1 MNVQVVTLALK
12 SLYNRRLT
20 AGLTLFAMAVS
31 VTLLLGVHRIS
42 QGAQEGFQS
51 TLAGTDLIVGARGGP
66 LQLLLYAVFRMG
78 SATNNLSWESYQH
91 LAQHPEV
98 AWTIPISLGD
108 SHRGYSVMG
117 TNQDY
122 FTHFRYGRGKSLA
135 FASGRAFEDV
145 FDTVIGAE
153 VAKVLGYAEGQR
165 VVLIHGSGEAAF
177 LEHGDKP
184 FRVVGILEKTGTPVD
199 RTVHISLA
207 GIEAI
212 HVDWQSGA
220 PPMPG
225 QAAGADQVRQ
235 MDLTPTAITAFLV
248 GLKSK
253 IGIFALQREV
263 NEYRE
268 EPLMAILP
276 GVTLQALW
284 QMISMADKAL
294 TTISVFVVFSG
305 LLGMLTAIL
314 TTLNERR
321 REMAILR
328 SVGAKPYHIFAL
340 LVSEAGILA
349 TLGCVLGVIVLYM
362 LLFIAQPILE
372 REFGL
377 FVPIH
382 ALSGYDMA
390 VIGCIV
396 GCGLLM
402 GSVPALRAY
411 RHSLADGLTIRV

>member
-1 MNVQVVTLALK
+1 M
-12 SLYNRRLT
+12 
-20 AGLTLFAMAVS
+20 
-31 VTLLLGVHRIS
+31 
-42 QGAQEGFQS
+42 
-51 TLAGTDLIVGARGGP
+51 
-66 LQLLLYAVFRMG
+66 
-78 SATNNLSWESYQH
+78 SWQSYQD
-91 LAQHPEV
+91 LVRHPDV

-117 TNQDY
+117 TSLDY
-122 FTHFRYGRGKSLA
+122 FTHFRYGRSKSLE
-135 FASGRAFEDV
+135 FASGRVFEDI

-153 VAKVLGYAEGQR
+153 VAKTLGYTEGQR
-165 VVLIHGSGEAAF
+165 IVLTHGSGDASF

-184 FRVVGILEKTGTPVD
+184 FQVVGILKKTGTPVD

-220 PPMPG
+220 PPRAD
-225 QAAGADQVRQ
+225 QAIAADQVRQ
-235 MDLTPTAITAFLV
+235 MELTPTTITAFLV

-253 IGIFALQREV
+253 IGIFAVQREV

-276 GVTLQALW
+276 GVTLQELW
-284 QMISMADKAL
+284 QMISIADKAL
-294 TTISVFVVFSG
+294 TAISVFVVLSG

-328 SVGAKPYHIFAL
+328 SVGAKPYHIFTL

-349 TLGCVLGVIVLYM
+349 TLGCVVGVIVLYI

-382 ALSGYDMA
+382 PLSVYD
-390 VIGCIV
+390 VTVLGLII

-411 RHSLADGLTIRV
+411 RNSLADGLTIRV

>member
-1 MNVQVVTLALK
+1 MGVVTLALK
-12 SLYNRRLT
+12 SLFNRRLT
-20 AGLTLFAMAVS
+20 ACLTLFAIAVS
-31 VTLLLGVHRIS
+31 VTLLLGVNRIS

-51 TLAGTDLIVGARGGP
+51 TLAGTDLIIGARGGR
-66 LQLLLYAVFRMG
+66 LQLLLYSVFRIG
-78 SATNNLSWESYQH
+78 SATNNLSWESYQD
-91 LAQHPEV
+91 LARHPDV

-117 TNQDY
+117 TNPDY
-122 FTHFRYGRGKSLA
+122 FTHFRYGRSKSLEL
-135 FASGRAFEDV
+135 ASGRRFEDV

-153 VAKVLGYAEGQR
+153 VAKALGYREGQQI
-165 VVLIHGSGEAAF
+165 VLTHGSGEASF

-184 FRVVGILEKTGTPVD
+184 FRVVGILKKTGTPVD

-220 PPMPG
+220 PPRSG
-225 QAAGADQVRQ
+225 QAIAAGKVRQ
-235 MDLTPTAITAFLV
+235 MQLTPTTITAFLV

-253 IGIFALQREV
+253 IGIFAVQREV
-263 NEYRE
+263 SEYRE

-276 GVTLQALW
+276 GVTLQELW

-294 TTISVFVVFSG
+294 TAISVFVVLSG

-328 SVGAKPYHIFAL
+328 SVGAKPYHIFTL

-349 TLGCVLGVIVLYM
+349 TLGCVVGVIMLYM

-377 FVPIH
+377 FIPIH
-382 ALSGYDMA
+382 PLSVYDVTVLG
-390 VIGCIV
+390 VII

>member
-1 MNVQVVTLALK
+1 MGVVTLALK
-12 SLYNRRLT
+12 SLFNRRLT
-20 AGLTLFAMAVS
+20 ACLTLFAIAVS
-31 VTLLLGVHRIS
+31 VTLLLGVNRIS

-51 TLAGTDLIVGARGGP
+51 TLAGTDLIIGARGGR
-66 LQLLLYAVFRMG
+66 LQLLLYSVFRIG
-78 SATNNLSWESYQH
+78 SATNNLSWESYQD
-91 LAQHPEV
+91 LARHPDV

-117 TNQDY
+117 TNPDY
-122 FTHFRYGRGKSLA
+122 FTHFRYGRSKSLEL
-135 FASGRAFEDV
+135 ASGRRFEDV

-153 VAKVLGYAEGQR
+153 VAKALGYREGQQI
-165 VVLIHGSGEAAF
+165 VLTHGSGEASF

-184 FRVVGILEKTGTPVD
+184 FRVVGILKKTGTPVD

-220 PPMPG
+220 PPRSG
-225 QAAGADQVRQ
+225 QAIAAGKVRQ
-235 MDLTPTAITAFLV
+235 MQLTPTTITAFLV

-253 IGIFALQREV
+253 IGIFAVQREV
-263 NEYRE
+263 SEYRE

-276 GVTLQALW
+276 GVTLQELW

-294 TTISVFVVFSG
+294 TAISVFVVLSG

-328 SVGAKPYHIFAL
+328 SVGAKPYHIFTL

-349 TLGCVLGVIVLYM
+349 TLGCVVGVIMLYM
-362 LLFIAQPILE
+362 LLFITQPILE

-377 FVPIH
+377 FIPIH
-382 ALSGYDMA
+382 PLSVYDVTVLG
-390 VIGCIV
+390 VII

>member
-1 MNVQVVTLALK
+1 MDMNVVTLALK

-20 AGLTLFAMAVS
+20 ACLTLFAIAVS
-31 VTLLLGVHRIS
+31 VTLLLGVNRIS

-51 TLAGTDLIVGARGGP
+51 TLSGTDLIIGARGGR
-66 LQLLLYAVFRMG
+66 LQLLLYSVFRIG
-78 SATNNLSWESYQH
+78 SATNNLSWQSYQEM
-91 LAQHPEV
+91 ARHPEV

-117 TNQDY
+117 TSPDY
-122 FTHFRYGRGKSLA
+122 FTHFRYGRGKALEL
-135 FASGRAFEDV
+135 ASGRVFEDI

-153 VAKVLGYAEGQR
+153 VATVLGYTEGQR
-165 VVLIHGSGEAAF
+165 VVLTHGSGEASF

-184 FRVVGILEKTGTPVD
+184 FRVVGILKKTGTPVD

-225 QAAGADQVRQ
+225 QAVDADKVRQ

-253 IGIFALQREV
+253 IGIFAVQREV

-276 GVTLQALW
+276 GVTLQELW
-284 QMISMADKAL
+284 QMISMADRAL
-294 TTISVFVVFSG
+294 TTISVFVVLSG

-349 TLGCVLGVIVLYM
+349 SLGCVVGVIALYV
-362 LLFIAQPILE
+362 LLFIAQPVLE
-372 REFGL
+372 HEFGL

-382 ALSGYDMA
+382 PPSMYDIT
-390 VIGCIV
+390 VLGLIV

-411 RHSLADGLTIRV
+411 RNSLADGLTIRV

>member
-1 MNVQVVTLALK
+1 MGVVALALK

-20 AGLTLFAMAVS
+20 ACLTLFAIAVS
-31 VTLLLGVHRIS
+31 VTLLLGVNRIS

-51 TLAGTDLIVGARGGP
+51 TLSGTDLIIGARGGR
-66 LQLLLYAVFRMG
+66 LQLLLYSVFRIG
-78 SATNNLSWESYQH
+78 SATNNLSWESYRQ

-117 TNQDY
+117 TNSDY
-122 FTHFRYGRGKSLA
+122 FAHFRYGRNQALA

-153 VAKVLGYAEGQR
+153 VAKVLGYTEGQR
-165 VVLIHGSGEAAF
+165 VVLTHGSGDASF

-199 RTVHISLA
+199 RTVHVSLA

-220 PPMPG
+220 PPRPD
-225 QAAGADQVRQ
+225 QAIGADRVRD
-235 MDLTPTAITAFLV
+235 MDLTPASITAFLV

-253 IGIFALQREV
+253 IGIFAVQREV

-276 GVTLQALW
+276 GVTLQELW
-284 QMISMADKAL
+284 QMISIADRAL
-294 TTISVFVVFSG
+294 TAISAFVVLSG

-328 SVGAKPYHIFAL
+328 SVGAKPYHIFTL

-349 TLGCVLGVIVLYM
+349 ALGCVVGVVVLYI
-362 LLFIAQPILE
+362 LLFTAQPMLE
-372 REFGL
+372 HEFGL
-377 FVPIH
+377 FVPVSP
-382 ALSGYDMA
+382 LSAYDLT
-390 VIGCIV
+390 VLGLIV
-396 GCGLLM
+396 GGALLM
-402 GSVPALRAY
+402 GSVPAWRAY
-411 RHSLADGLTIRV
+411 RNSLADGLTIRV

>member
-1 MNVQVVTLALK
+1 MGVVTLALK
-12 SLYNRRLT
+12 SLSNRRLT
-20 AGLTLFAMAVS
+20 ACLTLFAIAVS
-31 VTLLLGVHRIS
+31 VTLLLGVNRIS

-51 TLAGTDLIVGARGGP
+51 TLAGTDLIIGARGGR
-66 LQLLLYAVFRMG
+66 LQLLLYSVFRIG
-78 SATNNLSWESYQH
+78 SATNNLSWESYQD
-91 LAQHPEV
+91 LARHPDV

-117 TNQDY
+117 TSLDY
-122 FTHFRYGRGKSLA
+122 FTHFRYGRSKSLEL
-135 FASGRAFEDV
+135 ASGRVFEDI

-153 VAKVLGYAEGQR
+153 VAKILGYSEGQDI
-165 VVLIHGSGEAAF
+165 VLTHGSGEASF

-184 FRVVGILEKTGTPVD
+184 FQVVGILKKTGTPVD

-220 PPMPG
+220 PPRPD
-225 QAAGADQVRQ
+225 QAIAADEVRQ
-235 MDLTPTAITAFLV
+235 MQLTPTTITAFLV

-253 IGIFALQREV
+253 IGIFAVQREV
-263 NEYRE
+263 SEYRE

-276 GVTLQALW
+276 GVTLQELW

-294 TTISVFVVFSG
+294 TAISVFVVLSG

-328 SVGAKPYHIFAL
+328 SVGAKPYHIFTL

-349 TLGCVLGVIVLYM
+349 TLGCIVGVIVLYI

-382 ALSGYDMA
+382 PLSVYD
-390 VIGCIV
+390 VTVLGLIIGS
-396 GCGLLM
+396 GLLM

-411 RHSLADGLTIRV
+411 RNSLADGLTIRV

>member
-1 MNVQVVTLALK
+1 MNVKVITLALK

-20 AGLTLFAMAVS
+20 ACLTLFAIAVS
-31 VTLLLGVHRIS
+31 VTLLLGVNRIS
-42 QGAQEGFQS
+42 RGAQQGFQS
-51 TLAGTDLIVGARGGP
+51 TLSGTDLIVGARGGR
-66 LQLLLYAVFRMG
+66 LQLLLYSVFRIG
-78 SATNNLSWESYQH
+78 SATNNLSWESYRE
-91 LAQHPEV
+91 LTQHPEV

-122 FTHFRYGRGKSLA
+122 FTHFRYGRNKSLA
-135 FASGRAFEDV
+135 LASGRIFEDV

-153 VAKVLGYAEGQR
+153 VANSLSYTEGQQI
-165 VVLIHGSGEAAF
+165 VLTHGSGEASF

-212 HVDWQSGA
+212 HVDWKSGG

-225 QAAGADQVRQ
+225 QAVPADRVRQ
-235 MDLTPTAITAFLV
+235 MNLTPTAITAFLV

-253 IGIFALQREV
+253 IGIFAVQREV
-263 NEYRE
+263 NDYRD

-276 GVTLQALW
+276 GVTLQELW
-284 QMISMADKAL
+284 QMISLADKAL
-294 TTISVFVVFSG
+294 TTISVFVVLSG

-328 SVGAKPYHIFAL
+328 SVGAKPYHIFTL

-349 TLGCVLGVIVLYM
+349 ILGCVVGVIM
-362 LLFIAQPILE
+362 LSILLLIAQPILE
-372 REFGL
+372 HEFGL
-377 FVPIH
+377 FIPIDP
-382 ALSGYDMA
+382 LSAYEVTVLGL
-390 VIGCIV
+390 IV

-411 RHSLADGLTIRV
+411 RNSLADGLTIRV

>member
-1 MNVQVVTLALK
+1 MEVIALALK

-20 AGLTLFAMAVS
+20 ACLTLFAIAVS
-31 VTLLLGVHRIS
+31 VTLLLGVNRIS

-51 TLAGTDLIVGARGGP
+51 TLSGTDLIIGARGGR
-66 LQLLLYAVFRMG
+66 LQLLLYSVFRIG
-78 SATNNLSWESYQH
+78 SATNNLSWESCRE
-91 LAQHPEV
+91 LAVHPEV

-117 TNQDY
+117 TNSDY
-122 FTHFRYGRGKSLA
+122 FKHFRYGRDQSLK
-135 FASGRAFEDV
+135 FASGRVFEDV
-145 FDTVIGAE
+145 FDAVIGAE
-153 VAKVLGYAEGQR
+153 VAKALGYREGQPI
-165 VVLIHGSGEAAF
+165 VLTHGSGEASF
-177 LEHGDKP
+177 LEHADKP

-199 RTVHISLA
+199 RTLHIRLA

-225 QAAGADQVRQ
+225 KEIAADKVRQ
-235 MDLTPTAITAFLV
+235 MDLTPSSITAFLV

-253 IGIFALQREV
+253 IGIFAVQREV

-268 EPLMAILP
+268 EPLMGILP
-276 GVTLQALW
+276 GVTLQELW
-284 QMISMADKAL
+284 QMISMADRAL
-294 TTISVFVVFSG
+294 TTISVFVVLSG

-328 SVGAKPYHIFAL
+328 SVGAKPYHIFTL

-349 TLGCVLGVIVLYM
+349 TLGCLVGVISLYI
-362 LLFIAQPILE
+362 LLLITQRILE

-377 FVPIH
+377 FIPVKP
-382 ALSGYDMA
+382 LSAYEFSVLGL
-390 VIGCIV
+390 IV

-402 GSVPALRAY
+402 GSMPALRAY
-411 RHSLADGLTIRV
+411 RNSLADGLTIRV